1 MQLIHL
7 KTTWRYL
14 FTFAELNNNVCNK
27 IFLRYTYS
35 VFFCLL
41 KVSFKLFR
49 KKINKKMPSSRKC
62 SLLEIVEILVKI
74 ACGREPAV
82 RKICDFSWRSRLR
95 VNSIDVILKKVK
107 LILCYCKLPSLRIMS
122 SRVLLNRH
130 CDDELILIF
139 GDILK
144 SRGQSGLSC
153 FESIMRRYSV
163 IKRKYFIN
171 FLDLKF
177 FIHFFYFQK

>member
-1 MQLIHL
+1 
-7 KTTWRYL
+7 
-14 FTFAELNNNVCNK
+14 
-27 IFLRYTYS
+27 
-35 VFFCLL
+35 
-41 KVSFKLFR
+41 
-49 KKINKKMPSSRKC
+49 MPTSRKC

-74 ACGREPAV
+74 SSGREPAV

-95 VNSIDVILKKVK
+95 VNSVNVIFKKVK
-107 LILCYCKLPSLRIMS
+107 LNLCYCKLPSLRIMS

-144 SRGQSGLSC
+144 SRVQSGLSC

-171 FLDLKF
+171 FLD
-177 FIHFFYFQK
+177 Q